1 MTGVQTCALPI
12 FYDESGRPWLPR
24 NAGSARI
31 GEMVDL
37 RWALTNSN
45 NWISARIME
54 ALHAEKALPRTMHNF
69 GITNKLPEVKSLCL
83 GSGDE

>member
-1 MTGVQTCALPI
+1 MVSTGRRQIGSTVKPFLYTLAMEEGMTPCTTMLNEQPV

-37 RWALTNSN
+37 RWALTN
-45 NWISARIME
+45 
-54 ALHAEKALPRTMHNF
+54 P
-69 GITNKLPEVKSLCL
+69 ITGFPP
-83 GSGDE
+83 G